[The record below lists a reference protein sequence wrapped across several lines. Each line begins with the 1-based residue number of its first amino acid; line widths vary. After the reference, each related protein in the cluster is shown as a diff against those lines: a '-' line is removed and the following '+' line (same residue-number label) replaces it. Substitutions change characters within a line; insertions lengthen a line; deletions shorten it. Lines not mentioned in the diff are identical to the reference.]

1 MSFSKNI
8 EKPGWPQTAIITF
21 TLVEFEIVRK
31 LMGPYNEKK
40 THMGFIRTLVGEKM
54 ILVGP
59 MVGAPL
65 TILVMERLAA
75 MGMKTFISIGSCGS
89 LDPSLKIGDVFLP
102 VTALSEEGTSAH
114 YPLDAGEPEA
124 DIRLIERLSD
134 ALTARDVAHKK
145 GRVWTTDA
153 PYRET
158 KEKIIQHAADGVMA
172 VDMEASALMTVACF
186 HELAWAGVMVVS
198 DELEPDDHRMGFG
211 SPELLEGLKK
221 SAGSIMD
228 LLENKLI

>member
-8 EKPGWPQTAIITF
+8 EKPDWPQTAIITF

-31 LMGPYNEKK
+31 LMGPSDETK
-40 THMGFIRTLVGEKM
+40 THMGFIRTLVGENM

-65 TILVMERLAA
+65 TILVVERLAA
-75 MGMKTFISIGSCGS
+75 MGIKTFISIGSCGS
-89 LDPSLKIGDVFLP
+89 LDPGLKIGDVFLP
-102 VTALSEEGTSAH
+102 VTAVSEEGTSAH
-114 YPLDAGEPEA
+114 YPLDCDEPEA
-124 DIRLIERLSD
+124 DSGLVERLSD
-134 ALTARDVAHKK
+134 ALAARNVDHKK

-158 KEKIIQHAADGVMA
+158 REKIIEHIDSGVMA

-186 HELAWAGVMVVS
+186 HDLAWAGIMVVS

-211 SPELLEGLKK
+211 SPELIQGLKK
-221 SAGSIMD
+221 SAESIMD
-228 LLENKLI
+228 LF